1 MDSKIDYNKI
11 DFHKFIDE
19 SLNKIGYR
27 MVNVTSEMINSRLQ
41 DFMEFVN
48 GVVSEYGDIYKW
60 KPADEAFF
68 LNPMVDKWKY
78 SFAVLDKEDNINF
91 LNFSSVYDDHIH
103 NHCTFA
109 GKASRGKNFAK
120 FQIVK
125 LCQTGLDNGFT
136 YQEGYWPKNNN
147 GSIILFLKMGWQ
159 ITHIRN
165 DMELGMTADLVKVR
179 NRTYDLILSGK

>member
-1 MDSKIDYNKI
+1 MTDYSNI
-11 DFHKFIDE
+11 DFHEFIDLE
-19 SLNKIGYR
+19 LSKAGYKI
-27 MVNVTSEMINSRLQ
+27 VTLSQDIMTSRLK
-41 DFMEFVN
+41 DFNKFVN
-48 GVVSEYGDIYKW
+48 DIFSEYADEYKW
-60 KPADEAFF
+60 KPVDDSFF
-68 LNPMVDKWKY
+68 LNPMNDKWKY
-78 SFAVLDKEDNINF
+78 SFAILDKDERIHF

-109 GKASRGKNFAK
+109 GKESRGKNFAK
-120 FQIVK
+120 FHIIK

-147 GSIILFLKMGWQ
+147 GSIILFLKMGWN

-165 DMELGMTADLVKVR
+165 NQELGMSAELDKVR